1 MGTSAAGGFR
11 GAGSDTILSDRA
23 PDMHKTLVILVVGL
37 TRRLLGPDTP
47 HLGALAARGGLRTLD
62 TVVPAV
68 TCTAQSTLL
77 TGLPPSGHG
86 AVANGWYYRDTA
98 EVCALEAVEPADR
111 RREGVGGRQA
121 TRSRLHLRQHV
132 LVVQYVFDRRHQ
144 RDATTDVS
152 RRWPQASRSLRR
164 AAGTARRAQR
174 ASRHISLVHV
184 LGAGNVRRIR
194 AAGSPARRRT
204 CARHGRRR

>member
-1 MGTSAAGGFR
+1 
-11 GAGSDTILSDRA
+11 
-23 PDMHKTLVILVVGL
+23 MHKTLVILVVGL

-98 EVCALEAVEPADR
+98 EVALWKQSNRLISGEKVWDAGKR
-111 RREGVGGRQA
+111 RDPGV
-121 TRSRLHLRQHV
+121 HLRQHV

-152 RRWPQASRSLRR
+152 RRRPQASRSLRR
-164 AAGTARRAQR
+164 AAGTA
-174 ASRHISLVHV
+174 
-184 LGAGNVRRIR
+184 
-194 AAGSPARRRT
+194 
-204 CARHGRRR
+204 